1 MLNATTSQT
10 RRLVRRFKLVWS
22 ELAYAQRRSFE
33 LQTGVPTG
41 ARNRFKISRSVDELE
56 RLYAA

>member
-1 MLNATTSQT
+1 VLKATASQIK
-10 RRLVRRFKLVWS
+10 RLVRRFRQVWA

-33 LQTGVPTG
+33 IQTGVPTH
-41 ARNRFKISRSVDELE
+41 APKRPKISRSIDELE